1 VPLVFD
7 HIGRVDVSEGK
18 NAPSFATIPR
28 PLTERPVPYPRI
40 RDFIRRHA

>member
-1 VPLVFD
+1 MPLVFD

-18 NAPSFATIPR
+18 NAPCFATIPR